1 MLPYTS
7 LFAHASGDADAVQED
22 CKSQKRSE
30 SFHGSYCCPLK
41 APGQVHSTSFG
52 IAPGR
57 RLCHVACVRGNGAF
71 ERIETDFIIIG
82 SGAAGLRAAQDLAPA
97 GRVLILTKTEI
108 RESNSRY
115 AQGGIAAAIGETDS
129 AALHFSDTLSAGAG
143 LCEDDAVQ
151 VLVQEGPAEIDRLV
165 EWGTSFDR
173 KDGNIELAREGA
185 HSRAR
190 VLHALGDATGKEIV
204 RALSARVRSFDSVK
218 MVPFAFVQ
226 QLIVD
231 EGRVCGVRFASQGKR
246 FEAIA
251 PATLIASGG
260 AGQVYRETTNP
271 PVATGDGFA
280 IGYRAGAL
288 LCDMEFVQFHP
299 TALKV
304 PNLPPFLISEA
315 IRGEGAH
322 LITGTGE
329 RFVDELA
336 PRDVVARAIYQRL
349 KPDIG
354 VFLDLRHLPPEN
366 IRTRFPHIFSFCLQQ
381 GLDITRQPV
390 PVVPAAHYFMGGLHT
405 DLQGRTSVAG
415 LFAAGEAASTGVH
428 GANRLASNSLLECV
442 VFGRRAAAS
451 MKESRAAAGNVASPF
466 QEPDTVRVPR
476 HSESARF
483 VIRDAAWLG
492 AGIIRS
498 HAALKEGLA
507 VLESMEAD
515 WEPNPAASLEQLETS
530 NLLIVARVILESALL
545 RLESRGAH
553 YRADY
558 PERNDANYRHHSW
571 TDLKGRTSIGPRPA

>member
-1 MLPYTS
+1 MTE
-7 LFAHASGDADAVQED
+7 G
-22 CKSQKRSE
+22 K
-30 SFHGSYCCPLK
+30 
-41 APGQVHSTSFG
+41 
-52 IAPGR
+52 
-57 RLCHVACVRGNGAF
+57 AF
-71 ERIETDFIIIG
+71 ERVQADFIVIG
-82 SGAAGLRAAQDLAPA
+82 SGAAGLRAALDLAQS

-129 AALHFSDTLSAGAG
+129 TELHFSDTLAAGAG
-143 LCEDDAVQ
+143 LCDEEAVR
-151 VLVQEGPAEIDRLV
+151 VLVQEGPSEIERLIG
-165 EWGTSFDR
+165 WGTGFDR
-173 KDGNIELAREGA
+173 HDGSIELAREGA

-190 VLHALGDATGKEIV
+190 VLHAHGDATGKEIV
-204 RALSARVRSFDSVK
+204 RALSSKVRTLGSAKVI
-218 MVPFAFVQ
+218 PFAFVQ
-226 QLIVD
+226 QLIVKD
-231 EGRVCGVRFASQGKR
+231 GRVCGARFASHGKI

-280 IGYRAGAL
+280 LGYRAGAVL
-288 LCDMEFVQFHP
+288 RDMEFVQFHP
-299 TALKV
+299 TALKL

-322 LITGTGE
+322 LINNAGE

-336 PRDVVARAIYQRL
+336 PRDIVARAIYERL
-349 KPDIG
+349 KPDQG
-354 VFLDLRHLPPEN
+354 VFLDLRHLLPEN
-366 IRTRFPHIFSFCLQQ
+366 IQTRFPNIFSYCLQQ
-381 GLDITRQPV
+381 GLDITKQPV

-415 LFAAGEAASTGVH
+415 LFAAGEAASTGIH

-442 VFGRRAAAS
+442 VFGRRAAAA
-451 MKESRAAAGNVASPF
+451 MKEDQGQATPKLIPEPAAVP
-466 QEPDTVRVPR
+466 VPR

-498 HAALKEGLA
+498 ESALKEGLA
-507 VLESMEAD
+507 VLQSMEAE
-515 WEPNPAASLEQLETS
+515 WEATPSPSLEQLETS
-530 NLLIVARVILESALL
+530 NLLIVARVILRCALE

-553 YRADY
+553 YRSDY
-558 PERNDANYRHHSW
+558 PTRNDKKFGFHTW
-571 TDLKGRTSIGPRPA
+571 TDLGGSTVIGLRPA